1 MVNMRRLVNF
11 VIWIAL
17 ILNGSYSAPDE
28 CLQETARLRTQLQ
41 NLEIQFQKQQQQI
54 QRLRSLRDQTSTNT
68 DEFIEQPGQTEH
80 TDCAQIF
87 NSGKKASGFY
97 MIKPLSS
104 QSQIKVYCDMSE
116 GGGWT
121 VLQRRTDGKE
131 SFERGWDDYKQGF
144 GDMKSSDGEF
154 WLGNDNLHYLTS
166 QADYNLRINMED
178 FDGVHRYAI
187 YEKFK
192 VSSEEDKYRLNFGE
206 YKGNAGNSL
215 AGGYHPEVQ
224 WWASH
229 QGMNFSTFDNDN
241 DRYERNCAKED
252 KSGWWFNRCHS
263 ANLNG
268 VYYQGPYS
276 AVTDNGVVWYTWHGW
291 WYSLKSVV
299 MKIRPAYFEPNEV

>member
-1 MVNMRRLVNF
+1 MVKIKPSVNF
-11 VIWIAL
+11 L
-17 ILNGSYSAPDE
+17 ILICFILNESHSVPDE
-28 CLQETARLRTQLQ
+28 CQQETERLRIQLKH
-41 NLEIQFQKQQQQI
+41 LETRFQKQQQQI
-54 QRLRSLRDQTSTNT
+54 QRLRILNDKTSADA
-68 DEFIEQPGQTEH
+68 DEVIELPGQTEN

-87 NSGKKASGFY
+87 NNGSKASGFY
-97 MIKPLSS
+97 MIKPMRSP
-104 QSQIKVYCDMSE
+104 SQIKVYCDMSE

-144 GDMKSSDGEF
+144 GDMESANGEF
-154 WLGNDNLHYLTS
+154 WLGNDNLYYLTS
-166 QADYNLRINMED
+166 QADYDLRINLED
-178 FDGVHRYAI
+178 FDGAYRYAV

-192 VSSEEDKYRLNFGE
+192 VSSEQEKYQLNFGE

-215 AGGYHPEVQ
+215 AGSSHPEVQ

-229 QGMNFSTFDNDN
+229 QGMKFSTFDNDN
-241 DRYERNCAKED
+241 DRYDRNCAKED

-276 AVTDNGVVWYTWHGW
+276 SVTDNGIVWYTWHGW

-299 MKIRPAYFEPNEV
+299 MKIRPSYFEPNEV